1 MMSLPV
7 NYLILE
13 GSDLSGKTSL
23 YSSLHR
29 STGFKYNIQDRS
41 CLSMLCYAKLYGR
54 DESHHRISLTKEVS
68 NLNNFVVVLLPPKE
82 EILRRFNSRGD
93 EAQDATSLSR
103 LYDIFN
109 NEVDVLQNSP
119 NVLVVRDAL
128 NLDDLTYLV
137 KSRLEE
143 YENSSPREVGQSLVN
158 VLKGLSST
166 ESQINFEM
174 ILDSD
179 YNDFAV
185 CDDPRE
191 IHYYNGIIDDC
202 AKVIQ
207 KEINGDNPYNKPQDM
222 NSRRFYYSSDT
233 CISSIH
239 FLPRNNKITVIC
251 TLRSTDVEKNGEI
264 DTRFLAHL
272 SAFMPKVFQWSV
284 EKIRLIINM
293 NSAHIRKD
301 VVN

>member
-1 MMSLPV
+1 MSLPI
-7 NYLILE
+7 NYVILE

-54 DESHHRISLTKEVS
+54 PEADHRIGLTKEIS

-82 EILRRFNSRGD
+82 EILKRFNSRGD
-93 EAQDATSLSR
+93 EAQDADSLSK
-103 LYDIFN
+103 LYDIFR
-109 NEVDVLQNSP
+109 NEVTVFQNSP
-119 NVLVVRDAL
+119 NVLVVQDAL
-128 NLDDLTYLV
+128 SLDDLTSLV
-137 KSRLEE
+137 KNKLEE
-143 YENSSPREVGQSLVN
+143 YENSSPRRVGQSLIN
-158 VLKGLSST
+158 VLKGLSTT
-166 ESQINFEM
+166 ETQINFELV
-174 ILDSD
+174 LDPD
-179 YNDFAV
+179 YSDFAV

-191 IHYYNGIIDDC
+191 IHYYNGIIDSCD
-202 AKVIQ
+202 KIIQ
-207 KEINGDNPYNKPQDM
+207 KEIKGDNPYNKPQDM
-222 NSRRFYYSSDT
+222 SSRRFYYSSDT

-239 FLPRNNKITVIC
+239 FLPRNNDVSVIC

-272 SAFMPKVFQWSV
+272 SSFMPKVFQWPA
-284 EKIRLIINM
+284 EKIRLMINM
-293 NSAHIRKD
+293 NSAHIRTD